1 MITVI
6 SDINLHAAPSVSSAQ
21 EANRAVQTGRNAG
34 CTDRARYLATEYT
47 HTRMNAYPGKQGLV
61 RLNLSARLLA
71 RMYNIFLL

>member
-21 EANRAVQTGRNAG
+21 EANQAVQTGRNAG

-47 HTRMNAYPGKQGLV
+47 HTHMNAYPGRQGYV
-61 RLNLSARLLA
+61 RLNLSVRLLA